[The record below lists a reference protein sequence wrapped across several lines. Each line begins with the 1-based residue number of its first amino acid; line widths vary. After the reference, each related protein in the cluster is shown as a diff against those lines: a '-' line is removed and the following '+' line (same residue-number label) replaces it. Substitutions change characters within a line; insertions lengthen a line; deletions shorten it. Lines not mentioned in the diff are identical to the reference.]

1 VLWKVTLDGLGGM
14 LFAVILRGLIEG
26 KLFSNI
32 LHTRHIIP
40 PPLVIFIFYVNFCYA
55 LCHRWNYPPIIC
67 FNIFIFDPAQQIPSL
82 GKKQSLIYPAHG
94 CQSRNK
100 KIAMALVASSMA

>member
-1 VLWKVTLDGLGGM
+1 MEGNTGWVGRN
-14 LFAVILRGLIEG
+14 VICSNFKGANRGETFFQYFTY
-26 KLFSNI
+26 KAYNPP
-32 LHTRHIIP
+32 P